1 MEDAAIK
8 EKDEDILIVAH
19 ILPGCPLM
27 CVCARGHLSFQR
39 CSLYTGSKGRHFKS
53 YFSFT
58 YPQLAPWK
66 DTRVHWTMIPVSLS
80 LVCSMWC
87 DCASEGC
94 IQKGLWF
101 QNNVFVDPHLSTAC
115 VLMCLF
121 CIIRMHP
128 CAQAYVCVCERGR
141 EKDCGVS

>member
-1 MEDAAIK
+1 MK
-8 EKDEDILIVAH
+8 DILIVRH

-27 CVCARGHLSFQR
+27 CVRARGHLSFQR
-39 CSLYTGSKGRHFKS
+39 CSLYTESKGRHFKS

-87 DCASEGC
+87 ACASEGC

-101 QNNVFVDPHLSTAC
+101 QNNVFIDPYLSTAC

-121 CIIRMHP
+121 CIIDECILVRRPMCVFVKEGEAKTAMFHSRSE
-128 CAQAYVCVCERGR
+128 VCWR
-141 EKDCGVS
+141 